1 VKDSMAQTGSEKAV
15 LVSEE
20 TDTIDIGRIFSQLW
34 ASKSLIGICVGVGI
48 FLGLFIYSISPKT
61 YQADALLQLESQ
73 SSQMGLPMAMLG
85 LGGGGPQ
92 SATEIEIIR
101 SRLVLGQAVAA
112 LNLDWMA
119 RPVLM
124 PIIGVAVQRYDMPI
138 PDFWFFRAYARRAER
153 ISLDLLQVEPDWIG
167 KPMRLTIT
175 GEGTFN
181 VELPTGTVLSGRVGE
196 TLNDADKTFGL
207 RVADLVGSVGRQFV
221 IMQRD
226 ELDVLDALQNSLM
239 VGEKS
244 RGSGILE
251 LKYRASSDIEAQRV
265 LNAIS
270 DAYVKQNVLRR
281 TANADNGLQFLDS
294 QLTIAEQNVRKAQ
307 EELTEYSRKSKV
319 LDLSFE
325 SNTLWTQTERVN
337 TALQE
342 LQVQEDDIKQRYTI
356 NHPVYQKLLNNRA
369 HLEKQLADLQKEAE
383 RLPETQR
390 NVLTMTRKLELAQDA
405 YLELQKRAQE
415 AEVMRASTIGSV
427 RVVDLAHGAERPVA
441 PRGSLILVVTTLL
454 GGLIGV
460 ALVLVRAWLRRGVQ
474 SAKQIEALGMPV
486 FATVNY
492 VPLSDS
498 KRNKKGEDQSIV
510 ALTDPTNIAVEAFR
524 SLRTSLHFGMLD
536 ATTNSLV
543 VTSSAPGVGKSFS
556 SVNLATVMAQGGQR
570 VCLID
575 ADMRRGHLRKFFKQ
589 PKKGPGLADYLAEV
603 KTLDEVL
610 IKTPVEGLSVICAG
624 AYPPNPADLL
634 VRPRMHELLRLLNER
649 FDMVILDAPPVLAVT
664 DAVLM
669 GRIAGGILLI
679 ARHDMTPIGEIEATK
694 RTLEAAGLKVTG
706 AVLNG
711 FDPSKVVG
719 GDSYSYRYDYKSH
732 SD

>member
-1 VKDSMAQTGSEKAV
+1 MKDSMAQTGSDKAV
-15 LVSEE
+15 LVSEDA
-20 TDTIDIGRIFSQLW
+20 DTIDIVRIFSQLW

-48 FLGLFIYSISPKT
+48 FFGLFIYSITPKT
-61 YQADALLQLESQ
+61 YQADTLLQLESQ
-73 SSQMGLPMAMLG
+73 SSQMGLPSALLG
-85 LGGGGPQ
+85 LSGGGPQ

-138 PDFWFFRAYARRAER
+138 PDFGFFRAYARRAES

-167 KPMRLTIT
+167 RPMRLTIT
-175 GEGTFN
+175 GEGTFD

-207 RVADLVGSVGRQFV
+207 RVSDLVGSVGRQFI

-226 ELDVLDALQNSLM
+226 ELDVLKSLQNSLIIS
-239 VGEKS
+239 EKS

-307 EELTEYSRKSKV
+307 EELTDYSRKTKV

-427 RVVDLAHGAERPVA
+427 RVVDLAHGAESPVA

-454 GGLIGV
+454 CGLIGV
-460 ALVLVRAWLRRGVQ
+460 TLVLVRAWLRRGVQ
-474 SAKQIEALGMPV
+474 SAKQIEALGMAV

-492 VPLSDS
+492 VPSADS
-498 KRNKKGEDQSIV
+498 KQYKKGADQSIV
-510 ALTDPTNIAVEAFR
+510 ALADPTNIAVEAFR

-556 SVNLATVMAQGGQR
+556 AVNLATVMAQGGQR

-589 PKKGPGLADYLAEV
+589 PKNGLGLADYLAEV

-610 IKTPVEGLSVICAG
+610 IKTPIEGLSVICSG

-634 VRPRMHELLRLLNER
+634 VRSRMQELLRLLNER

-664 DAVLM
+664 DAVLL
-669 GRIAGGILLI
+669 GRVAGGILLI
-679 ARHDMTPIGEIEATK
+679 ARHDVTPIGEIEVTK

-711 FDPSKVVG
+711 FDPSKVGG
-719 GDSYSYRYDYKSH
+719 GDSYSYRYDYKSR